1 MMKAPGTDLS
11 VSLAVDC
18 NGCGRSWY
26 RLQGVS
32 ILSDWCLIFALE
44 YGTYIGY
51 SSFYLHNTND
61 IIVFD
66 NA

>member
-1 MMKAPGTDLS
+1 MAVVDLGT
-11 VSLAVDC
+11 V
-18 NGCGRSWY
+18 Y
-26 RLQGVS
+26 RGVS

-51 SSFYLHNTND
+51 SSFYLHNTNA

>member
-1 MMKAPGTDLS
+1 MAVVDLGT
-11 VSLAVDC
+11 V
-18 NGCGRSWY
+18 Y
-26 RLQGVS
+26 RGVS

-51 SSFYLHNTND
+51 SSFYLHNTNA

-66 NA
+66 NVS